1 MSVDKLIDSTKLD
14 ACCTAEANAIRAKTG
29 GSSQLSYDWANSKG
43 FADAIA
49 AIPSGGGGYTADDW
63 LDNSKP
69 VGDIRSSVYS
79 VTGQYGTYV
88 RLFNKTSIGRLIIE
102 NSPWVEERF
111 ASSSSITLFSGHKTH
126 SIAANALQNCAN
138 LTTVELGSTTTGTI
152 VNEAFAACGSLDTL
166 ILRSTSVKALRNTNA
181 FGWTPFA
188 SGGTG
193 GTIYIPK
200 SLYDHLGDGTS
211 SDYKAATNWSTLDG
225 YGTVTWAKIEG
236 SIYET
241 HYADGTPIP
250 TT

>member
-88 RLFNKTSIGRLIIE
+88 RLFNKTSIGRVIIE
-102 NSPWVEERF
+102 MSKLAFQLLSNLDRCEVSDFQPTWSEVDFENSAQV
-111 ASSSSITLFSGHKTH
+111 G
-126 SIAANALQNCAN
+126 QNFFRYIIRAI
-138 LTTVELGSTTTGTI
+138 LAQI
-152 VNEAFAACGSLDTL
+152 FMPL
-166 ILRSTSVKALRNTNA
+166 IFLHQMS
-181 FGWTPFA
+181 
-188 SGGTG
+188 
-193 GTIYIPK
+193 
-200 SLYDHLGDGTS
+200 
-211 SDYKAATNWSTLDG
+211 
-225 YGTVTWAKIEG
+225 
-236 SIYET
+236 
-241 HYADGTPIP
+241 
-250 TT
+250 